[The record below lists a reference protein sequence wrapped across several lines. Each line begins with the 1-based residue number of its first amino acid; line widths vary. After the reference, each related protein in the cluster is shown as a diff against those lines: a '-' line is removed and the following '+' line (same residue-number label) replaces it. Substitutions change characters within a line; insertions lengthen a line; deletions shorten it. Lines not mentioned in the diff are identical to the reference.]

1 MDTANEYMNG
11 SSAQFVGEFI
21 KDHRQSVVLS
31 KYSNAMPGNDASAAG
46 QNASFCKWHNS
57 AEGVDRGRVWRR
69 TSSRSYR
76 GG

>member
-1 MDTANEYMNG
+1 MSG
-11 SSAQFVGEFI
+11 SSEQFVGEFI
-21 KDHRQSVVLS
+21 KDHRQSVVLPT
-31 KYSNAMPGNDASAAG
+31 KYSNAMGGNDANAAG

-57 AEGVDRGRVWRR
+57 AEGLDRGRVRRR